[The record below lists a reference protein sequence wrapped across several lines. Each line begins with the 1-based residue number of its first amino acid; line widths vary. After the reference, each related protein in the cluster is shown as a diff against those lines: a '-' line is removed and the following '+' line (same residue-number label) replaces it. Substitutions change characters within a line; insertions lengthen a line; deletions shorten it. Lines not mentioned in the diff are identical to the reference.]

1 MEKNTLSYFDPFSV
15 LCFIGYSAEES
26 LSAVDETNAAQ
37 REDTEDS
44 ETEPAASAEI
54 QNAQVLAAY
63 FSWAKNAILDEDVD
77 QNLEVYTGKF
87 SGYSGCIIDILE

>member
-63 FSWAKNAILDEDVD
+63 FSWAKNAIH
-77 QNLEVYTGKF
+77 QNLEVYTGKL